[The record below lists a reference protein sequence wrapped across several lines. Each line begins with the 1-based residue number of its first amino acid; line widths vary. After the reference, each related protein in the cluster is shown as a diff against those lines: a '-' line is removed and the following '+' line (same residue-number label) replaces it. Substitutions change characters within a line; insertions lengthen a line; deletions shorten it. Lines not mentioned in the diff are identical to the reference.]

1 MNFWEKYYNLCLEK
15 GTSPSVVATELGI
28 STGTVSWW
36 KKGKVPYPATAQ
48 KIADYFGVSVS
59 YLLNGEEKEKT
70 PEEQMLTEGEKML
83 LQLFRQ
89 VPEEKQPHLIQLIKV
104 ALGMQK

>member
-59 YLLNGEEKEKT
+59 YLLNGEEKEKALN
-70 PEEQMLTEGEKML
+70 ENNLTEDERLMLEKFRGYSQEKRAAL
-83 LQLFRQ
+83 LNLLDQD
-89 VPEEKQPHLIQLIKV
+89 
-104 ALGMQK
+104 